1 MNYEKIF
8 KEFINNGVIIVGCVF
23 LTKEGKIVSRVISP
37 NIIIDVLKSKPDSAI
52 KIQDGLYDSRKHLC
66 KQLDELMDHISKGC
80 NIPIG
85 RSPAQYTVKNNFLDV
100 R

>member
-1 MNYEKIF
+1 MEYEKLF
-8 KEFINNGVIIVGCVF
+8 KEFMNNGVIVVGCVC
-23 LTKEGKIVSRVISP
+23 LTKEGDIFSRVISSS
-37 NIIIDVLKSKPDSAI
+37 IIIDVLKSRPDSAI

-85 RSPAQYTVKNNFLDV
+85 RSPAKYNVKTISHP
-100 R
+100 